1 MTYIQHYDSPLGG
14 NLTGCAGG
22 TDKKIKLL
30 ELERADMKAFFLPKK
45 GAAL

>member
-22 TDKKIKLL
+22 IGKKIKLL
-30 ELERADMKAFFLPKK
+30 ELEHIDMSGFFMPKK
-45 GAAL
+45 GTAV

>member
-30 ELERADMKAFFLPKK
+30 ELEHIDMSGFFMPKK
-45 GAAL
+45 VTAV